1 MQTKYIQTKYQR
13 DKIKIL
19 LKYTDRICLDSN
31 TQRKEQNDWLSMQT
45 DYIQTEIKKRNTE
58 IIVEAYRENMY

>member
-45 DYIQTEIKKRNTE
+45 DYI
-58 IIVEAYRENMY
+58 